1 MSTQRKV
8 SILTFL
14 MLSAFLLPIQTVQAD
29 GGGSIEVFGNGS
41 GTLEMNF
48 DGVTSSN
55 ITIDLLRNTT
65 ITNATFAIAT
75 LPSSQSPGQV
85 WLDIDEDGQHE
96 WNFTNPSYGDFGD
109 QNVFEGGSSSDTV
122 QTSSGTL
129 ANSTDILVPQG
140 LSISSVNLDTS
151 YQAAI
156 GGGFFAIGNV
166 LDIQSNDVDGDA
178 LNDAVVLSQNGTS
191 SEIHVY
197 SMTTGGVVSI
207 LSSTTCATNRL
218 LVDDFDGDGYADVAS
233 VNLSS
238 FRMCIHMYNS
248 TTSQFNQQVNNT
260 LSNSIIDVG
269 VGDMTGDGAADLMT
283 IRTNGEVAL
292 QEFDDRNIVYSQ
304 VAQGHSV
311 TISENNSA
319 IQATLIELYVERFDG
334 PNSDFTAVVTDN
346 SMSLHST
353 EIIYQSSTSSLAST
367 SVVFDT
373 LPAGASMSDID
384 DDGDI
389 DFVMSG
395 QQGIVFANNTG
406 SGWVTNTI
414 TSTMNLDNAVVFDH
428 NGDGQKSIFV
438 PDTGVTDNNP
448 QTIEGKLVGHHV
460 NIGSINTTSFDLEP
474 WTNPDKIHTLD
485 FDGDGIT
492 DQVIGAGESNQ
503 LGVFIGSW
511 HQAMYDIDKNG
522 DIDVS
527 AEGYAGNGMY
537 GTSTLDVPDVT
548 NEILNLLPI
557 ASAGWPS
564 TTDGYGVKMSSFNM
578 SYTSSGNGSFVLS
591 SLSIRYTA
599 TFIVDYNPHIK
610 GNLTNI
616 FNQKMEPGTGSL
628 TIQLPFNSSKQG
640 SIQVRD
646 LNVLYVD
653 GAPNLVIPPTPV
665 LKVDTLTSTMVQI
678 SWQNQSSFGNDL
690 LNFAVYRTLQG
701 ESVDIT
707 QQPYD
712 APNSNLS
719 IDMNV
724 QANSTYTYYVRSIH
738 DNGIVSNLSDPLNV
752 TVPFPPAPGQIL
764 NVSASDKSSDEG
776 SAIMVT
782 WDAGNTSIEQYH
794 IFVNTSTFTDVSGMN
809 ISKTV
814 TSQSTSTEITVDSF
828 GNSLVNGV
836 GYFVAVVGADEHG
849 NYTTSVMADGPVYPR
864 NDTILE
870 PTLSLIVANTSHHE
884 ALHTVILD
892 ETFEIHAFLESQH
905 GPEQSKS
912 VTVELAS
919 GTVTHSAQL
928 ITDEQGI
935 AVATLDDFTTLLDVA
950 EIFGELTITASFS
963 GDDHPMSQPL
973 NSAETNRTVL
983 GGAIVEV
990 EIPEVAELT
999 DGQYSIQVELTTTPT
1014 VIDSVYS
1021 TTTLEWQ
1028 RKSSDGSLHDEGTV
1042 QTSSFM
1048 TLSGAGVDGQL
1059 LEITFSQIPEYLFF
1073 SQTTAEVSLLSESTT
1088 IENNTTTD
1096 WTPTQISDVTISC
1109 SIIELSFVV
1118 ESSPMSY
1125 ECTLVN
1131 PNPFSVN
1138 VSFDIESVDV
1148 VGVSFTIDNV
1158 VMEDNETK
1166 VVSITANRDSNVVL
1180 TSGGTYDS
1188 TVSIYTSWTESQ
1200 DLMTSTASL
1209 ISWSIGN
1216 PVEITDDPTEQPE
1229 STSSLQSLLLPV
1241 GGGLLSLVVVIFVVS
1256 KIVTSRSP
1264 KEDDDDE
1271 DDWYE
1276 EAMDMVEPKDNEQPK
1291 EEVPIKT
1298 KSLDDL
1304 KSEGKTIGED
1314 APEERGIDFSLGGA
1328 TKNEIEVH
1336 SDDEEPIPE
1345 TQDAEME
1352 EVSDSDD
1359 GISVDEDGTEWY
1371 EDELGVWWYRE
1382 QGWDDWAEWQE

>member
-1 MSTQRKV
+1 
-8 SILTFL
+8 
-14 MLSAFLLPIQTVQAD
+14 MLSAFLLPFQIVHAD
-29 GGGSIEVFGNGS
+29 GGGSIEVFGDGS

-48 DGVTSSN
+48 DGVTSTN
-55 ITIDLLRNTT
+55 TTVDLLRNTT
-65 ITNATFAIAT
+65 ITNATFTIAT

-85 WLDIDEDGQHE
+85 WLDIDNDGQHE

-109 QNVFEGGSSSDTV
+109 QNVFEGGSSSDIV
-122 QTSSGTL
+122 QTSSGTTE
-129 ANSTDILVPQG
+129 NSTNVLVPQG
-140 LSISSVNLDTS
+140 LSISSVNLETS

-166 LDIQSNDVDGDA
+166 IDIQSNDVDGDA
-178 LNDAVVLSQNGTS
+178 LNDAVVLSQNGTA

-197 SMTTGGVVSI
+197 SMTTGGVASN

-238 FRMCIHMYNS
+238 FKMCIHMYNS
-248 TTSQFNQQVNNT
+248 TTGQFNQQVNNT
-260 LSNSIIDVG
+260 LSNSILDVG
-269 VGDMTGDGAADLMT
+269 VGDMTGDGAADLIT

-292 QEFDDRNIVYSQ
+292 QEFDDRNTVYAQ

-319 IQATLIELYVERFDG
+319 IQATLIELYVEKFDG
-334 PNSDFTAVVTDN
+334 PNSDVTAVVTDN

-353 EIIYQSSTSSLAST
+353 EIIFQSSTSSLAST

-373 LPAGASMSDID
+373 LPSGASMSDID

-406 SGWVTNTI
+406 SGWDTSTI
-414 TSTMNLDNAVVFDH
+414 QSTMNLDNAVIFDH

-438 PDTGVTDNNP
+438 PETGVSDNNP
-448 QTIEGKLVGHHV
+448 QTIEGKLVGQHV
-460 NIGSINTTSFDLEP
+460 DIGSINTTSFDLEP

-492 DQVIGAGESNQ
+492 DQVVGAGESTQ
-503 LGVFIGSW
+503 LGVYIGSW

-522 DIDVS
+522 DFDVS
-527 AEGYAGNGMY
+527 AEGYAGSGMY

-591 SLSIRYTA
+591 GLSIRYTA

-628 TIQLPFNSSKQG
+628 TIHLPFNSSKQG
-640 SIQVRD
+640 SLQVRD
-646 LNVLYVD
+646 LSVLYVD

-665 LKVDTLTSTMVQI
+665 LKVDTLTSSMVQI
-678 SWQNQSSFGNDL
+678 SWQNQSLFGNDL
-690 LNFAVYRTLQG
+690 FNFAVYRTTQG
-701 ESVDIT
+701 DSVDVS

-712 APNSNLS
+712 TPNSNLS

-724 QANSTYTYYVRSIH
+724 QANLTYTYYVRSIH
-738 DNGIVSNLSDPLNV
+738 DNGIVSNLSEPLNV
-752 TVPFPPAPGQIL
+752 TIPFPPAPGQIL
-764 NVSASDKSSDEG
+764 NVSASDKSNDEG
-776 SAIMVT
+776 STLMVN
-782 WDAGNTSIEQYH
+782 WDAGNSSIEQYH
-794 IFVNTSTFTDVSGMN
+794 IFVDTSTFTDVSPMN
-809 ISKTV
+809 SSKTV

-828 GNSLVNGV
+828 GNALVDGV

-849 NYTTSVMADGPVYPR
+849 NYTTSVLADGPVYPR
-864 NDTILE
+864 NDTILD
-870 PTLSLIVANTSHHE
+870 PSLSLIVANTSHQE
-884 ALHTVILD
+884 TFHTVVLD
-892 ETFEIHAFLESQH
+892 ETFEIQVLLESQH

-912 VTVELAS
+912 VTIELSS
-919 GTVTHSAQL
+919 GTDSHSTQL
-928 ITDEQGI
+928 MTDDQGVV
-935 AVATLDDFTTLLDVA
+935 VATLDDFTTLLDVSG
-950 EIFGELTITASFS
+950 IFDELTITASFS
-963 GDDHPMSQPL
+963 GEDNPMSQPL
-973 NSAETNRTVL
+973 NSTQTNLTVL
-983 GGAIVEV
+983 AGALVEV
-990 EIPEVAELT
+990 RAPESAQLT
-999 DGQYSIQVELTTTPT
+999 DGQYSIQVELTTIPSVT
-1014 VIDSVYS
+1014 DSVFS
-1021 TTTLEWQ
+1021 TTTLEWK
-1028 RKSSDGSLHDEGTV
+1028 RKSSDGSLHDEGTS
-1042 QTSSFM
+1042 QASSLM
-1048 TLSGAGVDGQL
+1048 TLSGAAVDGQH
-1059 LEITFSQIPEYLFF
+1059 LEIVFSQVPKFLFF
-1073 SQTTAEVSLLSESTT
+1073 SQTTAEISLVSESTT
-1088 IENNTTTD
+1088 IDNNTTTD
-1096 WTPTQISDVTISC
+1096 LTPTQISDTSIAC
-1109 SIIELSFVV
+1109 SNIELSFVV
-1118 ESSPMSY
+1118 ETSPVSY
-1125 ECTLVN
+1125 DCTLVN

-1138 VSFDIESVDV
+1138 VSMDIESVDV
-1148 VGVSFTIDNV
+1148 VGVSFTIENV
-1158 VMEDNETK
+1158 VMDENETK
-1166 VVSITANRDSNVVL
+1166 VVSILVQRDSNVVL
-1180 TSGGTYDS
+1180 TSGGTYSS
-1188 TVSIYTSWTESQ
+1188 TVSIYTSWSESS

-1216 PVEITDDPTEQPE
+1216 PVEITDEPTEQPE
-1229 STSSLQSLLLPV
+1229 STSGLQGLLVPV

-1256 KIVTSRSP
+1256 KIVTSRST
-1264 KEDDDDE
+1264 KEEDDDE

-1276 EAMDMVEPKDNEQPK
+1276 EAMEMVEPEESKQSNEV
-1291 EEVPIKT
+1291 EPIET
-1298 KSLDDL
+1298 KSLVDL

-1328 TKNEIEVH
+1328 TKNEIDVH
-1336 SDDEEPIPE
+1336 SVDDEPTLE
-1345 TQDAEME
+1345 THEVDVEGESDA
-1352 EVSDSDD
+1352 DD